1 MRIVSGPVS
10 RLKIFSYAFK
20 YAKPSSKV
28 NYVTMLFDRKKKIK
42 KKKKVRF
49 KKKRMKEPCGAAGKP
64 KQQGHVVTMSLVVG
78 THTNNKVHLQQGQ
91 IPSVPTVWS
100 LLSLQIR

>member
-28 NYVTMLFDRKKKIK
+28 NYVTMLFDGEKKRKKEK
-42 KKKKVRF
+42 KS
-49 KKKRMKEPCGAAGKP
+49 E
-64 KQQGHVVTMSLVVG
+64 
-78 THTNNKVHLQQGQ
+78 
-91 IPSVPTVWS
+91 I
-100 LLSLQIR
+100 